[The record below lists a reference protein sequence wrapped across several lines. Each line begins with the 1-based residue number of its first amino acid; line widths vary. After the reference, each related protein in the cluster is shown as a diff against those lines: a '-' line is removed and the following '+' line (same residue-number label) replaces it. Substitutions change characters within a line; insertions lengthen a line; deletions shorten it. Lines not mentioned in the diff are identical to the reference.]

1 MKKLI
6 LLLGI
11 FIYATS
17 ATMAQDANQEMGLI
31 GSILKSEIKVFFAQ
45 NIELKTTETEQ
56 FWETY
61 DQFENEVKP
70 ISIQRFKLL
79 ENIINKGGEL
89 TQEDLDNKIVTL
101 NKSQDKRRKVRFKY
115 YKIYK
120 KKLGV
125 KVASQFYQID
135 SYISTRIAA
144 SLNEGMPIILPKD

>member
-56 FWETY
+56 FWEIY

-89 TQEDLDNKIVTL
+89 TQDDLDNKIVTL

>member
-56 FWETY
+56 FWEIY